1 METIEH
7 TETEY
12 VLDSSCEIIDLK
24 SHHNETIIY
33 VTTCKIGA
41 TGHTGEMGP
50 LGPTGPTGADSL
62 VMGPTG
68 PTGADSLV
76 MGPTGPTG
84 EKGSVSNTFIH
95 VYTIKEQTVLQNNPV
110 LFDAYSCLFGHCLHI
125 PDTSEIW
132 VWKAGYYQI
141 SVHINQ
147 LEASQISV
155 VKNGTMN
162 LTGATIGSL
171 SGSSLSTTFITQ
183 ILDTDINIETTN
195 SSTGFACKI
204 QVVNNTIHYPSIT
217 LYAAESA
224 GNTIPQNSASF
235 SMTLLY

>member
-24 SHHNETIIY
+24 SRHNETIIY

-41 TGHTGEMGP
+41 TGHTGEIGP
-50 LGPTGPTGADSL
+50 FGPTGPTGADSL
-62 VMGPTG
+62 I
-68 PTGADSLV
+68 

-84 EKGSVSNTFIH
+84 EKGTISNTFIY

-110 LFDAYSCLFGHCLHI
+110 IFDQASCLIGHCIHI

-132 VWKAGYYQI
+132 VWKPGYYQI

-195 SSTGFACKI
+195 STTGVACKI
-204 QVVNNTIHYPSIT
+204 QVVNNTVHYPSIT

-235 SMTLLY
+235 SMILLY